1 MVDHSNVWMLKVT
14 ISERLAKEST
24 DPKSMTEQ
32 HLAAFV
38 AMSREDLDR
47 TFQPKTPVAETVEVG
62 EETITEVESQPHR
75 IPAWGLRSD
84 L

>member
-1 MVDHSNVWMLKVT
+1 MMVDHSNVWMLKVT

-24 DPKSMTEQ
+24 DAKSMTEQ

-47 TFQPKTPVAETVEVG
+47 MFPPKTSVPETVEVG
-62 EETITEVESQPHR
+62 EDGVKRIYGKGPSYTETN
-75 IPAWGLRSD
+75 
-84 L
+84 